1 VKKLCLVLV
10 IFMLLVSSQM
20 IHAKPRAY
28 ITNFWSDTVSVI
40 DMETDTVIKTI
51 PVGDGPFGVATSP
64 DGRRAFITNVYSGD
78 VSVINTILN
87 VVIAT
92 ISVAPEIHGIT
103 SSVDGSKLYVTS
115 WNVNDVLVI
124 DSSTLTVTASIPLGP
139 VGYGI
144 VPSPD
149 GTKLFVSVWDENSV
163 AILDTDSLT
172 VTTKIP
178 VGANPADL
186 VINPDG
192 SRVYVQN
199 YHGDSISVVN
209 TAINSV
215 IETIDLTQTGFL
227 AMSPDGNYLW
237 AGRRF
242 FDGQVSII
250 DTTTNTVT
258 ESAPAGTYP
267 NGLAFSPDGAKIYV
281 ANDDSNDVTVI
292 DATTHTIQTTIPV
305 GDTPYA
311 FGSFVADVPISV
323 SVEKTGSGTGSVR
336 CKKPAVIDCGP
347 VCEAEFPAGTALR
360 LKAKPDKGSVFKEW
374 SGSCFGTKK
383 DCMVTI
389 EQYNPKN
396 VVATFISEPTLKVA
410 PGTRDFKS
418 VKSGAEKK
426 ARFTIKNKP
435 TKGKQPLNIGQISIL
450 SRVFAII
457 AESDG
462 CSNTS
467 VGPGGSCRFEV
478 QFSPIMQG
486 LQNSTIEI
494 PSNDPDAPLTI
505 IPIAGEGI

>member
-1 VKKLCLVLV
+1 
-10 IFMLLVSSQM
+10 M

-163 AILDTDSLT
+163 AILDTEEQT
-172 VTTKIP
+172 ITTKIS
-178 VGANPADL
+178 VGTNPAHL

-199 YHGDSISVVN
+199 YHGSSISVLN
-209 TAINSV
+209 TATNSV
-215 IETIDLTQTGFL
+215 METIDLTQTGYL
-227 AMSPDGNYLW
+227 AMSPDGHHLW

-242 FDGQVSII
+242 FNGQVSII
-250 DTTTNTVT
+250 DTTTNTITASV
-258 ESAPAGTYP
+258 PAGTYP
-267 NGLAFSPDGAKIYV
+267 TGLAFSPDGAKIYV

-292 DATTHTIQTTIPV
+292 DANNHAIQTTISV
-305 GDTPYA
+305 GDSPVA
-311 FGSFVADVPISV
+311 FGNFVADVPISV

-336 CKKPAVIDCGP
+336 CKKPAGIDCGSL
-347 VCEAEFPAGTALR
+347 CEAEFPAGTALK
-360 LKAKPDKGSVFKEW
+360 LKAKPDNGSVFKEW
-374 SGSCFGTKK
+374 SGVCAGVKK
-383 DCMVTI
+383 DCAITV
-389 EQYNPKN
+389 EQGNPKL
-396 VVATFISEPTLKVA
+396 VIATFIREPTIKVS
-410 PGTRDFKS
+410 PGSKS
-418 VKSGAEKK
+418 FRSVRAGSDKK
-426 ARFTIKNKP
+426 ARFTVKNKT
-435 TKGKQPLNIGQISIL
+435 TKGKQSLNIGQISIL

-467 VGPGGSCRFEV
+467 LGPGGSCRFEV

-505 IPIAGEGI
+505 IPVAGEGI